1 MNYAFSLHAP
11 RIRLNLLVSAR
22 ATHRYVACGVNRVL
36 KFLLARQSSRSPPL
50 CPCGPGVRA
59 VCVWALALALPS
71 DSVKCDLPPPVCRL
85 RTSLYVNML
94 LC

>member
-36 KFLLARQSSRSPPL
+36 KICLARQLSLPPPVGLASVRS
-50 CPCGPGVRA
+50 A
-59 VCVWALALALPS
+59 SAVWALPLALPS